1 MALTEPTGTPTT
13 AGPLVD
19 EAKLEQFVHQVVAD
33 LGAVMNA
40 ALVNIGDKL
49 GLYRALAGAGPT
61 TPAQLAART
70 GTTERYVREWC
81 SAQAAGGYLTYDPP
95 TQTFT
100 LPPEQAMALAD
111 DTSPVFMLGGF
122 DVASAVLADED
133 EIAEVFRTGEG
144 VGWHEHDSR
153 LYPGTER
160 FFRPNYR
167 ANLVDAW
174 IPELEGVRNKLAEGI
189 HVADVGCGHGAST
202 ILLAQAFPAST
213 FSGFDYHPA
222 SVQAAREAADRA
234 GVADRVRVDVA
245 SAKDYAGP
253 ESGYGLIMYFDCLHD
268 MGDPVGALRHARSR
282 LAPGGTVMLVEPRAA
297 DLLEENLNPVGRVF
311 YAASTMLCTPA
322 SLDQEVGL
330 ALGAQAGP
338 RRLEQVVREA
348 GFTHFREA
356 ASTPFNLILEVRA

>member
-1 MALTEPTGTPTT
+1 MSVTEPTGAST
-13 AGPLVD
+13 AAPPVD
-19 EAKLEQFVHQVVAD
+19 EAKLEQFLHSVVAD
-33 LGAVMNA
+33 LGAVMSA

-49 GLYRALAGAGPT
+49 GLYRALADAGPT
-61 TPAQLAART
+61 TPAQLAERT
-70 GTTERYVREWC
+70 GTAERYIREWC
-81 SAQAAGGYLTYDPP
+81 AAQAAGGYLSYDPA
-95 TQTFT
+95 TATYH

-133 EIAEVFRTGEG
+133 KIAEAFRTGEG
-144 VGWHEHDSR
+144 VGWHEHDAR

-167 ANLVDAW
+167 GNLVDAW
-174 IPELEGVRNKLAEGI
+174 IPALEGVRQRLVEGI

-202 ILLAQAFPAST
+202 VLLAQAFPAST
-213 FSGFDYHPA
+213 FSGFDYHP
-222 SVQAAREAADRA
+222 SSIQAAREAADRA
-234 GVADRVRVDVA
+234 GVADRVRFDVA
-245 SAKDYAGP
+245 SAKDYASP
-253 ESGYGLIMYFDCLHD
+253 EDGFGLIMYFDCLHD

-282 LAPGGTVMLVEPRAA
+282 LAPGGTVMLVEPRAG
-297 DLLEENLNPVGRVF
+297 DRVEENLNPVGRLF
-311 YAASTMLCTPA
+311 YGASTTLCTPA

-338 RRLEQVVREA
+338 ARLEQVVREA

-356 ASTPFNLILEVRA
+356 TSTPFNLVLEARV